1 MVRIVFLILVFL
13 TTANSKPRASFEHVD
28 NLIKK
33 YGKLVIYKPFCL
45 FLKGSQVK

>member
-13 TTANSKPRASFEHVD
+13 TTANSKPRASNEHVD

-33 YGKLVIYKPFCL
+33 YGKLVIYTRFCL
-45 FLKGSQVK
+45 FLKDSQVK

>member
-1 MVRIVFLILVFL
+1 MVRIIFLILVFL
-13 TTANSKPRASFEHVD
+13 TTANSKPRDSFEHVD

-33 YGKLVIYKPFCL
+33 YGKLVIYTLFCL